1 MEFKHIL
8 VPIDFSEFSDKA
20 VEFALHLAARYQAKI
35 ALAHVVVMYPDDID
49 EETRFQEYQE
59 FINKREARVQEQ
71 IQSRQDRAA
80 SRKIPVDSV
89 LLRGFSPADALLEY
103 IKEKKFDLVIMGTH
117 GRTGLKHFIQGS
129 VAEKMLRLAPI
140 PVLAVHRSIR
150 KYDIG
155 KIVVPVDFSAHS
167 RRAVDFAANIAR
179 RHNAKILFFHVIEQE
194 IYPSAYGYDNEPI
207 PAFDRNLHQIVLKN
221 LREFVVDGV
230 DDSLV
235 EDYVVKEGPAHK
247 EIVDFANERKADLLV
262 MATHGL
268 TGIEYVLLGS
278 TAEKVTRFATC
289 PVLTVKGKGY

>member
-140 PVLAVHRSIR
+140 PVLAGLFIALSGNMTS
-150 KYDIG
+150 G
-155 KIVVPVDFSAHS
+155 K
-167 RRAVDFAANIAR
+167 
-179 RHNAKILFFHVIEQE
+179 
-194 IYPSAYGYDNEPI
+194 
-207 PAFDRNLHQIVLKN
+207 
-221 LREFVVDGV
+221 
-230 DDSLV
+230 
-235 EDYVVKEGPAHK
+235 
-247 EIVDFANERKADLLV
+247 
-262 MATHGL
+262 
-268 TGIEYVLLGS
+268 
-278 TAEKVTRFATC
+278 
-289 PVLTVKGKGY
+289 